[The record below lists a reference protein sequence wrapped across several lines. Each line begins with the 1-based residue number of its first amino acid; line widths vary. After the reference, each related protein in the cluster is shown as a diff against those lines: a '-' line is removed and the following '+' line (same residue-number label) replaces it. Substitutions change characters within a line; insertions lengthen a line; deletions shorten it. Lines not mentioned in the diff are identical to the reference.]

1 MIRVEPSDPHSRE
14 SQQLIALLTEELA
27 RITGDGGTNSFRNNG
42 LSFRPWACEY
52 NERIFTFR
60 IIERNRTYGLGLLR

>member
-1 MIRVEPSDPHSRE
+1 MIRVEPSDPHSSE

-42 LSFRPWACEY
+42 LSFRP
-52 NERIFTFR
+52 
-60 IIERNRTYGLGLLR
+60 